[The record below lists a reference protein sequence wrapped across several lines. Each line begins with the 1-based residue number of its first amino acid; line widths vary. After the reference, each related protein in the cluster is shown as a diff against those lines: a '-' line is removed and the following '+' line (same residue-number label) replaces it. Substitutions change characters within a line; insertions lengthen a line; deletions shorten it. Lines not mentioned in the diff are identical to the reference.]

1 MKRNL
6 PGRTPRVASRKPV
19 AARAGVA
26 QAASPAPL
34 AGRSTSER
42 AYYLE
47 DFEPGVGYMS
57 PPRTMSE
64 EEAIGFARRY
74 DPQYFHTDPVA
85 ARDSAF
91 GGLVCGGFQTAA
103 LAWALVL
110 ESRMFDQCPIAG
122 LGVDELRWLA
132 PVRPGDTLRCR
143 FTLLDSRPSAS
154 QPDRGVA
161 RFRYEVI
168 NQAGTI
174 VMTLVIAQLLRRRP
188 G

>member
-1 MKRNL
+1 MSQRD
-6 PGRTPRVASRKPV
+6 
-19 AARAGVA
+19 
-26 QAASPAPL
+26 
-34 AGRSTSER
+34 
-42 AYYLE
+42 YYLD
-47 DFEPGVGYMS
+47 DFEPGVAYLS
-57 PPRTMSE
+57 PPRTISE
-64 EEAIGFARRY
+64 AEAIGFARRY

-122 LGVDELRWLA
+122 IGVDELRWLA

-143 FTLLDSRPSAS
+143 FTLLDSRPSGSKA
-154 QPDRGVA
+154 DRGVA

-168 NQAGTI
+168 NQEQRS
-174 VMTLVIAQLLRRRP
+174 VMTLVIIQLLRRRP
-188 G
+188 K